1 MFGKIIFLGG
11 VVYLLAFGA
20 AIVQDAADPQ
30 INQQLAAQWQQ
41 MASSSVASEPS
52 TPKMVKVVKAAIA
65 AGEEKAVSAIHG
77 HGGDSKLNLIL
88 SLIQEKEQVLKA
100 QVENAIST
108 NGGGEL

>member
-20 AIVQDAADPQ
+20 AIIQDAADPQ

-41 MASSSVASEPS
+41 MASTSVASEPS

-77 HGGDSKLNLIL
+77 HGGDNKLDLVI
-88 SLIQEKEQVLKA
+88 SLIQSRAKVLKA
-100 QVENAIST
+100 QVQDAIAS
-108 NGGGEL
+108 NGGGSI